1 MNVPRKDRGAGIGRL
16 GFMAALA
23 VIALTIA
30 AGAVSAETAT
40 DSRIR
45 LRIERRL
52 TGQVSLHFERLAITV
67 DNGVATLEGSVA
79 SVGEKQSVD
88 RIVAAVT
95 GVESVVNNLT
105 VRLSNEPDAAILHKV
120 QRLLEQRPRF
130 QSNPVQA
137 TISGGAVTLTGDV
150 QRGVDRLDAEQIAGS
165 VEGVTQVV
173 NRLQVLGAGTVPPET
188 IRNDVMSVL
197 VNPLTFGVIRHL
209 EVSVEGSVVTLRGE
223 AASDADRIAARRL
236 ALTVTG
242 VTDVI
247 DEIVLR

>member
-1 MNVPRKDRGAGIGRL
+1 MNVPVKRHGAGNRRL
-16 GFMAALA
+16 RFMAVLA

-30 AGAVSAETAT
+30 AGAVSAETAE

-45 LRIERRL
+45 LRIEHRL
-52 TGQVSLHFERLAITV
+52 AGQVSLHLERLVITV

-79 SVGEKQSVD
+79 SIGEKQGVD
-88 RIVAAVT
+88 RLVAAVT
-95 GVESVVNNLT
+95 GVRSVMNNLA
-105 VRLSNEPDAAILHKV
+105 VRQSNEPDAAILHRI

-137 TISGGAVTLTGDV
+137 TISGGAVTLTGEV
-150 QRGVDRLDAEQIAGS
+150 QRGVDRLDAEQIAAS
-165 VEGVTQVV
+165 VEGVTQVH
-173 NRLQVLGAGTVPPET
+173 NRLQVRGAGTVPPET
-188 IRNDVMSVL
+188 IRSDVMSVL

-223 AASDADRIAARRL
+223 AARDADRIAARRL